1 VIIPQEA
8 LAKSDYKPDM
18 NYKNYNHL
26 SIPLATHSKPNI
38 EIWLIL
44 LEKLAKF
51 STSKNKKNR
60 NPVYNDK

>member
-1 VIIPQEA
+1 VVIIPQEA

-51 STSKNKKNR
+51 STSKN
-60 NPVYNDK
+60 